1 MILLKEVKDMN
12 AKLTELH
19 KMMLSRK
26 ASLEDVS
33 ETMYSL
39 RPEFLKLI
47 DKGMKNEEFSD
58 NEKQIIFMIIEITQY
73 MYNYSGY
80 DTGLSDTEYDKLY
93 EIYINLGNEDIISV
107 DLPFDT
113 TEVGYHKYKSLRGTL
128 SKIYY
133 LYDNEVRTNPTRK
146 YLSEWFKSREREIFD
161 KTGKKVNLKEE
172 KVYVFPKWDGVSCI
186 FEFNPDGS
194 LSRALTRGNVET
206 NEAQV
211 ITKCFPNVKGK
222 VTDSGYGLKTEIMMR
237 ESDLDYYNEKYH
249 ADYKNTRSVVSSI
262 LNSDSLDERN
272 DLLVIQKLRDSYLKN
287 GEETLQELDDEA
299 FNSPFIVCKLGEV
312 DKIKDFAEANRYVDG
327 LRCDGAVIYIINEE
341 LRRILG
347 RENNKNKYE
356 VAYKFTEEIAM
367 TTLEDVIF
375 QMGLFGNLA
384 PIAVV
389 KPVKLKGNTIQRI
402 SLGSVTRFNELRL
415 RKGDKV
421 KVLYDIIPYLV
432 FDDDCE
438 HNDDEKV
445 IKSPKLC
452 PACGEKLEKNADGY
466 YAFCTNLNCDWRKKG
481 VILNYLQ
488 KMDIPNISTET
499 VNRLYEEG
507 FVKNIKDIYS
517 LKDKKSD
524 LLKLDGFG
532 ELKTN
537 AILEAI
543 DNRKNVPDYQLLGAI
558 GIPGISTETCK
569 KIMAKYSLDEVVRIA
584 EEKDWQKFT
593 EIPGIKDK
601 KAKKI
606 AKGFAER
613 LDLISFLRSVISVTH
628 PMNAD
633 NGKFSVV
640 FTKIRDEDIEKDI
653 IALGGIVSGSVKKT
667 TNYLV
672 VPNLSV
678 NSAKVKK
685 ARKYGIRIVPIDDI
699 IAVITEDLENE

>member
-1 MILLKEVKDMN
+1 MVLLKEVKDLN

-19 KMMLSRK
+19 KLLLSGK
-26 ASLEDVS
+26 ATVEAVS

-47 DKGMKNEEFSD
+47 DKGMNNEEFTD

-73 MYNYSGY
+73 LYNYSGY
-80 DTGLSDTEYDKLY
+80 DTGLTDTEYDKLY

-113 TEVGYHKYKSLRGTL
+113 FDTGYHKYPSLRGTL
-128 SKIYY
+128 TKVYY
-133 LYDNEVRTNPTRK
+133 LYDNETRTNPTRK
-146 YLSEWFKSREREIFD
+146 YLSEWIKSREREIFE
-161 KTGKKVNLKEE
+161 KTGRKVNLSEE
-172 KVYVFPKWDGVSCI
+172 RVYVFPKWDGVSCI

-194 LSRALTRGNVET
+194 LARALTRGNVET

-211 ITKCFPNVKGK
+211 ITKCFPNVKGR
-222 VTDSGYGLKTEIMMR
+222 VTDTGYGLKTEIMMR
-237 ESDLDYYNEKYH
+237 EQDLDYYNEKYH
-249 ADYKNTRSVVSSI
+249 ADYKNTRSVVASI

-272 DLLVIQKLRDSYLKN
+272 ELLVVQKLRDSYLKN
-287 GEETLQELDDEA
+287 GEETLQVLDDEA
-299 FNSPFIVCKLGEV
+299 FNSPFIMCKLGET
-312 DKIKDFAEANRYVDG
+312 DKIKDFAEAHRYVDG

-341 LRRILG
+341 IRKILG

-375 QMGLFGNLA
+375 QIGLFGNLA

-402 SLGSVTRFNELRL
+402 SLGSVTRFNELHL
-415 RKGDKV
+415 RKGDTV

-432 FDDDCE
+432 FDDDCV
-438 HNDDEKV
+438 HKDGEKV
-445 IKSPKLC
+445 IKSPKYC

-466 YAFCTNLNCDWRKKG
+466 YATCTNLNCEWRKKG
-481 VILNYLQ
+481 AILNYLQ
-488 KMDIPNISTET
+488 KMDIPNFSTET

-507 FVKNIKDIYS
+507 IVRTIEDIYS
-517 LKDKKSD
+517 LKDKKIA

-532 ELKTN
+532 ELKVN

-543 DNRKNVPDYQLLGAI
+543 ENRMNVPDYQLLGAI

-569 KIMAKYSLDEVVRIA
+569 KIMAKYSLEEVLSYVDA
-584 EEKDWQKFT
+584 KDWQKFT
-593 EIPGIKDK
+593 EIEGIKDK

-606 AKGFAER
+606 TKGFVER
-613 LDLISFLRSVISVTH
+613 RKLIDFLLSIIEISH
-628 PMNAD
+628 PMND
-633 NGKFSVV
+633 GNGKFSVV
-640 FTKIRDEDIEKDI
+640 FTKVRDEDIEKQI
-653 IALGGIVSGSVKKT
+653 IALGGIVSGSIKKS

-672 VPNLSV
+672 VPNMSV
-678 NSAKVKK
+678 DSAKVEK
-685 ARKYGIRIVPIDDI
+685 ARKYGIKIVPIDDI
-699 IAVITEDLENE
+699 IAVIKEDLENE